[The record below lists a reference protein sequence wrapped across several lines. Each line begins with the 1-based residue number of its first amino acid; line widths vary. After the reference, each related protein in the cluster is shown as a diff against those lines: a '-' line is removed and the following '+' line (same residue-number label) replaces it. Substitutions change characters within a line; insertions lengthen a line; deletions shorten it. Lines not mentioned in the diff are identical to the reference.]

1 MRAPRQT
8 TYNGVMNETHSAA
21 ETTLSEDDVTAC
33 VRVLRAIEADRSHL
47 TRLTREQRRELLT
60 LAGLVAKPERHNL
73 VRMAKAFRRAEREA
87 AKERD
92 RKIIE
97 QTGLRIQRR
106 SEVYAPLWLEPPKP
120 EDLEDRTELHQ
131 ERTCYVCKKPFTRT
145 HRYYDSMCA
154 ACGDFN
160 YAKREQTADLSG
172 HYALVTGARVKIGFQ
187 ASLKLLRA
195 GAHVIVTTRFP
206 IDAAERYSKETDFSE
221 FSERLQIHGLD
232 LRHTPS
238 VEIFTRFLLERLPR
252 LDYILNNACQTVRRP
267 AGFFQHLLEKEAAA
281 VATLPRELRGVLARH
296 DELRRILEGAS
307 ADALVSAN
315 AGTLG
320 AGMVDGVGGV
330 GVRGVGVRGVCV
342 GGSVS
347 AGVGEGVGI
356 GSGGGG
362 GSAVGIGS
370 GAGTGSGGG
379 GADVAVGGGGGQGG
393 GACGGGGAL
402 VGGSA
407 AGHGDAPFVTAAEL
421 RSHAEGLL
429 HSAALSQRR
438 YLDEDYRDGNTLFP
452 AGRYDEDR
460 QQVDLR
466 EINSWRLRLH
476 EVETP
481 ELLEVQLVNAIAPY
495 ILNARL
501 KPLMVRTPG
510 GHKHI
515 VNVSAMEGQFYRAT
529 KTDKHPHTNMA
540 KAALNM
546 MTRTSAPDFVKG
558 GIHMNAV
565 DTGWVTDEDPAVH
578 AARKAEE
585 GFAPPLD
592 IIDGAARIVDPIF
605 VGRLTGTHVWGQ
617 FLKDYK
623 PTPW

>member
-1 MRAPRQT
+1 MISDDDIRACI
-8 TYNGVMNETHSAA
+8 S
-21 ETTLSEDDVTAC
+21 
-33 VRVLRAIEADRSHL
+33 VLRAIEADRAHL
-47 TRLTREQRRELLT
+47 TQLTPEQRRELLT
-60 LAGLVAKPERHNL
+60 LAGLVAKPERHDL
-73 VRMAKAFRRAEREA
+73 VRMAKAFRRADRQA
-87 AKERD
+87 ARERD
-92 RKIIE
+92 RKVIE

-106 SEVYAPLWLEPPKP
+106 SEIYAPLWLEPPKP
-120 EDLEDRTELHQ
+120 EDLDDRPELHR
-131 ERTCYVCKKPFTRT
+131 ERTCYVCKKSFARM
-145 HRYYDSMCA
+145 HWFYDSMCDE
-154 ACGDFN
+154 CGDFN
-160 YAKREQTADLSG
+160 YAKREQTADLNG

-195 GAHVIVTTRFP
+195 GAHVVVTTRFP
-206 IDAAERYSKETDFSE
+206 VDAADRYSREPDFAD
-221 FSERLQIHGLD
+221 FRDRLQVHGLD

-238 VEIFTRFLLERLPR
+238 VELFTRFLLERLPR

-267 AGFFQHLLEKEAAA
+267 AGFFQHLLAREAEVVAA
-281 VATLPRELRGVLARH
+281 LPQVLQGPLARH
-296 DELRRILEGAS
+296 EELRQTLQGSLAR
-307 ADALVSAN
+307 D
-315 AGTLG
+315 AGTL
-320 AGMVDGVGGV
+320 
-330 GVRGVGVRGVCV
+330 
-342 GGSVS
+342 
-347 AGVGEGVGI
+347 
-356 GSGGGG
+356 
-362 GSAVGIGS
+362 
-370 GAGTGSGGG
+370 
-379 GADVAVGGGGGQGG
+379 VAATTQGYG
-393 GACGGGGAL
+393 
-402 VGGSA
+402 
-407 AGHGDAPFVTAAEL
+407 
-421 RSHAEGLL
+421 EGLL

-438 YLDEDYRDGNTLFP
+438 YLDEDFRDGEALFP
-452 AGRYDEDR
+452 ADRYDEDR

-466 EINSWRLRLH
+466 EINSWRLRMH

-510 GHKHI
+510 HHKHI

-546 MTRTSAPDFVKG
+546 MTRTSAPDFVKD

-578 AARKAEE
+578 AARKAEL

-605 VGRLTGTHVWGQ
+605 VGRLTGSHVWGQ

-623 PTPW
+623 PAPW